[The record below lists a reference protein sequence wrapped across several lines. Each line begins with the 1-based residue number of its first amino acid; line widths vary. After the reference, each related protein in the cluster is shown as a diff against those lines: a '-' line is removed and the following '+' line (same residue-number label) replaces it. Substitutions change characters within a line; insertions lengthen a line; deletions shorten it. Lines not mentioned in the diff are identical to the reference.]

1 MTTLT
6 SVARSLPVLPL
17 TPGLPAVLPGRGR
30 TTVSTRALSRL
41 VSAVAADA
49 LEVSMVTVGTTIT
62 DDRGSL
68 ALTVSAPIPIL
79 SLTGVARDPLI
90 VPRYGG
96 TILERAE
103 QARQHIHHRAGELT
117 GSVVSRVC
125 VRLTGVVIKV
135 EDRVK

>member
-6 SVARSLPVLPL
+6 PVAPSLPVLQL
-17 TPGLPAVLPGRGR
+17 APGLVPPGRGR
-30 TTVSTRALSRL
+30 TTVSTRALNRL
-41 VSAVAADA
+41 VSAVAAEA
-49 LEVSMVTVGTTIT
+49 LGVSVATVGTTIT

-79 SLTGVARDPLI
+79 SLTRVARDPLI
-90 VPRYGG
+90 VPRSGG

-117 GSVVSRVC
+117 GSVVSC
-125 VRLTGVVIKV
+125 VSVQLTGVDFKA
-135 EDRVK
+135 EDRVT